1 MFPKILRQQ
10 QMDTI
15 SLRSL
20 SNSLGSLWSWWRHFL
35 MPYYRAWWDMDQYEP
50 QLMCQCNEW
59 RHYGSPRKIKVLH
72 NPTNVKDMAILL
84 YGCDGD
90 ILNTYHTA
98 KTYYSINAQY
108 FRHFWSL
115 TRDQRCER
123 SSNTYCRTLPS
134 FCIVMLGY
142 TLHTMYLICTVPGVR
157 ECFYFHQIH

>member
-1 MFPKILRQQ
+1 MTVSVVKNHMRMTKIIFWRVPQTLTEAQ

-15 SLRSL
+15 GLRSL

-50 QLMCQCNEW
+50 QLMRHSNEW

-72 NPTNVKDMAILL
+72 NPTNVKVMAILL

-90 ILNTYHTA
+90 ILTHTVSQ
-98 KTYYSINAQY
+98 KHTIDEQY
-108 FRHFWSL
+108 FRHFLSI
-115 TRDQRCER
+115 TRGQRSER

-134 FCIVMLGY
+134 FCKIMLGR
-142 TLHTMYLICTVPGVR
+142 TLHTM
-157 ECFYFHQIH
+157 